1 MSVINTSFKI
11 LKIDLEN
18 AIMRVEYI
26 NLYGPVETGIITDPQ
41 DGSNANKNLISNLPI
56 PVDEN
61 SDVVSNQE
69 ILDYI
74 ASQYPQDEFHRINTR
89 KEYSANTSLV
99 QNLDTLLNNRYDM
112 TFNRPTHITF
122 L

>member
-41 DGSNANKNLISNLPI
+41 DRSNANKNLISNLPI